1 LNNFSDESKTEG
13 RNPAKQRERKYTEKK
28 RENANKETQKN
39 QH

>member
-13 RNPAKQRERKYTEKK
+13 RNPAKQKERKYTEKK
-28 RENANKETQKN
+28 RENANKETQQN